1 MWEYKEDMGSRVAPQ
16 PGLRRQT
23 RRAAGDLLDPIA
35 QRWAF
40 LVLFTKR
47 TFGTQQ
53 ADGMQAYARSHRL
66 GSTPSSRPWGSVPGR
81 VTKGMP
87 AMQPS
92 FAAVRERYLEEL
104 IEHEWYDVRTFGK
117 KQRQEMTAPAYLVE
131 LLQHGHVTA
140 VEMHS
145 HTPRSDGLIEPERIS
160 AWTHALYKKG
170 YFRHEHLAVPLVV
183 MVTDHDYIYTS
194 SDLQAIA
201 YEEGLTFLPSTEVST
216 EHGHVLYYGS
226 HPEIVH
232 TLDLA
237 KPQLSVKPGGPEFFD
252 MVQTLEGG
260 IAIPAHPYRETS
272 LLRTLPGDEVAPMLV
287 AVEILNGKTPADQ
300 NRAAIDYVRQHDLR
314 GVGGSDAHQ
323 MSRLY
328 SYVTLFDGPIHRLDD
343 LVIALRQG
351 DYFPVHGEHL
361 RFKEG

>member
-1 MWEYKEDMGSRVAPQ
+1 
-16 PGLRRQT
+16 
-23 RRAAGDLLDPIA
+23 
-35 QRWAF
+35 
-40 LVLFTKR
+40 
-47 TFGTQQ
+47 
-53 ADGMQAYARSHRL
+53 
-66 GSTPSSRPWGSVPGR
+66 
-81 VTKGMP
+81 MP

-117 KQRQEMTAPAYLVE
+117 KQRQEMTTPEYLVE

-201 YEEGLTFLPSTEVST
+201 DEEGLTFLPSTEVST

-232 TLDLA
+232 TLDLSN
-237 KPQLSVKPGGPEFFD
+237 PQLSVKPGGPEFFD
-252 MVQTLEGG
+252 MVQALHGG
-260 IAIPAHPYRETS
+260 VAIPAHPYRETS
-272 LLRTLPGDEVAPMLV
+272 LLHTLPGDEIAPMLV

-300 NRAAIDYVRQHDLR
+300 NRAAIDYARQHSLR

-328 SYVTLFDGPIHRLDD
+328 SYLTLFDGPIRGLDD

-361 RFKEG
+361 RFKEA